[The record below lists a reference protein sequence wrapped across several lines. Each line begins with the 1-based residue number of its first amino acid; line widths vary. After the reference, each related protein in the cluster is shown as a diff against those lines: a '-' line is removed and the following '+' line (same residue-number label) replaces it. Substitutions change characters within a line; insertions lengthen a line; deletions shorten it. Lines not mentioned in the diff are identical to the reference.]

1 MMKLLLHTIG
11 YLSTA
16 TVIALALGLG
26 YLWQTRRI
34 TNEKLF
40 EMVALMHDVNLKEI
54 SEEEQFKQREIPVEE
69 QSLDEYERLREIK
82 LRNYEVKIA
91 NLKQGRKEFDASFQS
106 LAEATTRFD
115 NLAKEL
121 EGRLRQQGE
130 LAMQQSLRSV
140 VERLEAIKPVYAKQ
154 ELLMYLK
161 EPDGE
166 QTVILLLRT
175 MSDNKRA
182 KVLQQ
187 FQTPEEL
194 EQLHRINQLE
204 MQGFPDKP
212 EIDRLLERVRARD
225 KNDR

>member
-1 MMKLLLHTIG
+1 MKLVFNAVG

-16 TVIALALGLG
+16 TVIALAIGLV
-26 YLWQTRRI
+26 YLWQTQRL

-54 SEEEQFKQREIPVEE
+54 SEAEEFNQREVPVEE
-69 QSLDEYERLREIK
+69 QSLDDYERLREIK
-82 LRNYEVKIA
+82 LRNHEVKVNA
-91 NLKQGRKEFDASFQS
+91 LKQGRKEFDASFRS
-106 LAEATTRFD
+106 LSEATNRFD

-121 EGRLRQQGE
+121 EGRLKQQGQ
-130 LAMQQSLRSV
+130 LAMQESLRSV
-140 VERLEAIKPVYAKQ
+140 VNRLEAIKPALAKD

-166 QTVILLLRT
+166 RTVILLLRA
-175 MSDNKRA
+175 MAENKRA

-187 FQTPEEL
+187 FKTPEEMI
-194 EQLHRINQLE
+194 EFHRINQLE

-212 EIDRLLERVRARD
+212 EIDQLMERVRKQNNER
-225 KNDR
+225 

>member
-1 MMKLLLHTIG
+1 MKLVFNAIG

-16 TVIALALGLG
+16 TVIALAIGLA
-26 YLWQTRRI
+26 YLWQTRGI

-40 EMVALMHDVNLKEI
+40 EMVALMHDVNLREI
-54 SEEEQFKQREIPVEE
+54 SEEEEFKERDVPTEE

-82 LRNYEVKIA
+82 LRNYEVKVNA
-91 NLKQGRKEFDASFQS
+91 LKQSRKEYDASFQS
-106 LAEATTRFD
+106 LAEATKRFD

-121 EGRLRQQGE
+121 EGRLKQQGE

-140 VERLEAIKPVYAKQ
+140 VERLEAIKPVYAKE

-166 QTVILLLRT
+166 QTVILLLRS
-175 MSDNKRA
+175 MSENKRA

-194 EQLHRINQLE
+194 QELHRINQLE

-212 EIDRLLERVRARD
+212 EIDRLLERVRMQSE
-225 KNDR
+225 KSK

>member
-1 MMKLLLHTIG
+1 MKIVFNAIG

-16 TVIALALGLG
+16 TVIALAIGLV
-26 YLWQTRRI
+26 YLWKTQRL

-54 SEEEQFKQREIPVEE
+54 SEAEEFNQREVPVEE
-69 QSLDEYERLREIK
+69 QSLDDYERLREIK
-82 LRNYEVKIA
+82 LRNYEVKVNA
-91 NLKQGRKEFDASFQS
+91 LKQGRKEFDASFRNLS
-106 LAEATTRFD
+106 EATDRFD

-121 EGRLRQQGE
+121 EGRLEQQGQ
-130 LAMQQSLRSV
+130 LAMEESLRSV
-140 VERLEAIKPVYAKQ
+140 VSRLEAIKPALAKD

-166 QTVILLLRT
+166 RTVILLLRAMT
-175 MSDNKRA
+175 ENKRA

-187 FQTPEEL
+187 FKTPEEMI
-194 EQLHRINQLE
+194 EFHRINQLE

-212 EIDRLLERVRARD
+212 EIDQLMERVRKQNNER
-225 KNDR
+225 

>member
-1 MMKLLLHTIG
+1 MKLVFNAIG

-16 TVIALALGLG
+16 TIIALAAGLG
-26 YLWQTRRI
+26 YLWQTRQI

-40 EMVALMHDVNLKEI
+40 EMVALMHDVNLREI
-54 SEEEQFKQREIPVEE
+54 SEEEEFKQREVPVEE

-82 LRNYEVKIA
+82 LRNYEVKVNA
-91 NLKQGRKEFDASFQS
+91 LKQGRKEFDASFQS
-106 LAEATTRFD
+106 LAEATKRFD

-121 EGRLRQQGE
+121 EGKLKQQGE

-140 VERLEAIKPVYAKQ
+140 VERLEAIKPVYAKE

-166 QTVILLLRT
+166 QTVIMLLRSMT
-175 MSDNKRA
+175 ENKRA

-194 EQLHRINQLE
+194 QELHRINQLE

-212 EIDRLLERVRARD
+212 EIDRLLERVRMQTDAG
-225 KNDR
+225 K